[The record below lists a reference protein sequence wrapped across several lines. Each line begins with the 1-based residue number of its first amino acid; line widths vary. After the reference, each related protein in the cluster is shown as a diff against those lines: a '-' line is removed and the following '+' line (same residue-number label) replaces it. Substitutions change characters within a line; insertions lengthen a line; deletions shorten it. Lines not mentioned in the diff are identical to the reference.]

1 VPVAADLLVLVKHA
15 RPEVDP
21 SVPAA
26 SWALGV
32 DGMQGSLRLA
42 ERLRPL
48 SIDLVVSS
56 VEPKAAET
64 GRLVAEVLDLTWQTG
79 HGLHEHVRR
88 SVGYLSAEA
97 FDASI
102 RRFFSTPASV
112 VFGDE
117 SADAAFS
124 RFSGG
129 VDAVVRTHRGKRL
142 CIVAHGTVISL
153 FVGRRFGVDEW
164 ATWKALGTPGY
175 VVVDRRSRSVVE
187 VVREV

>member
-1 VPVAADLLVLVKHA
+1 MAADLLVLVKHA

-26 SWALGV
+26 SWELGV
-32 DGMQGSLRLA
+32 EGLAGALRLA

-48 SIDLVVSS
+48 GLGLVVSS

-64 GRLVAEVLDLTWQTG
+64 GRLVAEALDLAWQTG
-79 HGLHEHVRR
+79 HDLHEHVRP
-88 SVGYLSAEA
+88 SVGYLAQEE
-97 FDASI
+97 FEASI

-117 SADAAFS
+117 SADAAHR
-124 RFSGG
+124 RFSAAI
-129 VDAVVRTHRGKRL
+129 DALVRVHRGRRL
-142 CIVAHGTVISL
+142 CVVAHGTVLSL
-153 FVGRRFGVDEW
+153 LLGRRYGLDEW
-164 ATWKALGTPGY
+164 ATWKALGTPSY
-175 VVVDRRSRSVVE
+175 VVVDRRTRSVVE